1 MVRPVDVG
9 EPREER
15 SAQLHSHHRVRRLR
29 ILNRLAAETSP
40 YLLQHA
46 GNPVDWYPWGEEAF
60 SRARSEDKPVMLSI
74 GYSSCH
80 WCHVMAHESFEDP
93 EVAAFVNDRFV
104 SVKVDREERPDIDAI
119 YMSAVQATT
128 GSGGWPMTLF
138 LTPGGKPFFAGTYF
152 PPRDTHGLP
161 AFLRVLEAVDQ
172 SWRQRR
178 GEIEEQASAIARAVA
193 AGTGVQSGTHL
204 LPRRSAVDLESAHR
218 LLDRAVDHLA
228 ALFDSDHGGF
238 GNQPK
243 FPQPELLE
251 LCLVANHVHGNRRAL
266 EMATS
271 TLKAMAAGGIYDQL
285 GGGFHRYSTD
295 ANWTVPHFEKM
306 LYDQAGLV
314 ASYIHA
320 WLVTG
325 DAAYR
330 IVASETIEYVLDDLG
345 GPEGGLFSARDADTP
360 AGEGAFY
367 LWTPGEVEA
376 VLGKQRASIFAEFYE
391 VTEEGNF
398 EGRNVLRSMA
408 GLRGDLPA
416 EIEESRIALKQA
428 RSLRPQPGLDDKVIT
443 EWNAMFCSALAA
455 AAAATGRA
463 NWMARA
469 VDMGEFLLSAPR
481 RVSDRRWLRTWR
493 HRREGPAAF
502 AADHAWLVEAFT
514 RLSELTGLPSWLDHA
529 AEAAQ
534 ALLDLFVET
543 GSGVVH
549 TTARDAEPLFV
560 RPVERMDGA
569 LPSAAAVSAGALCRL
584 ASLSG
589 EPSYLESAEHILAAA
604 LQASAGRPLSSA
616 RLLPDALLIAGGPS
630 EVVVAGD
637 RPDLL
642 RAFRSRYEPFSVSAW
657 GTPGR
662 SPLWLGREPGFA
674 YVCHHGTCSLPAA
687 TVTELEQRLD
697 DASSVYQR
705 E

>member
-1 MVRPVDVG
+1 
-9 EPREER
+9 
-15 SAQLHSHHRVRRLR
+15 
-29 ILNRLAAETSP
+29 
-40 YLLQHA
+40 
-46 GNPVDWYPWGEEAF
+46 
-60 SRARSEDKPVMLSI
+60 
-74 GYSSCH
+74 
-80 WCHVMAHESFEDP
+80 
-93 EVAAFVNDRFV
+93 
-104 SVKVDREERPDIDAI
+104 
-119 YMSAVQATT
+119 
-128 GSGGWPMTLF
+128 
-138 LTPGGKPFFAGTYF
+138 
-152 PPRDTHGLP
+152 
-161 AFLRVLEAVDQ
+161 
-172 SWRQRR
+172 
-178 GEIEEQASAIARAVA
+178 
-193 AGTGVQSGTHL
+193 
-204 LPRRSAVDLESAHR
+204 
-218 LLDRAVDHLA
+218 
-228 ALFDSDHGGF
+228 
-238 GNQPK
+238 
-243 FPQPELLE
+243 
-251 LCLVANHVHGNRRAL
+251 
-266 EMATS
+266 
-271 TLKAMAAGGIYDQL
+271 
-285 GGGFHRYSTD
+285 
-295 ANWTVPHFEKM
+295 
-306 LYDQAGLV
+306 
-314 ASYIHA
+314 
-320 WLVTG
+320 
-325 DAAYR
+325 
-330 IVASETIEYVLDDLG
+330 
-345 GPEGGLFSARDADTP
+345 
-360 AGEGAFY
+360 
-367 LWTPGEVEA
+367 